1 MGKENARRGQ
11 GQRERRKPGTVKRGG
26 NDIRGFRVCL
36 LNVVFMH
43 TFGAPFPC
51 EDYVL
56 RKGGK
61 THHPQNM
68 KTTFHEQPRKSLI
81 SIYIYIYHVLA
92 CLPQHICPGS
102 SRLNVQRSASLRQN
116 GSWPV
121 GPQPGRGVSQRKT
134 SSSTTG
140 VNLGSAAGGV
150 SPLILRRMSDVLRVI
165 TSLRVISLGRW
176 GGILDLEWWS
186 RILGRLGWNFKFG
199 MVLMDLG
206 LGWNFKFGMALIDLR
221 AVPLK
226 GWGWGK
232 GAGSHERTLPG
243 GGIVVW
249 EWACLGSKSYHMPK
263 FTSMQCKSKRENE
276 LVTWNPAPL
285 HQSSH

>member
-1 MGKENARRGQ
+1 MRMRKGKEKGERGNGERRRGRGMGKENARRGQ

-61 THHPQNM
+61 THHPKNM

-81 SIYIYIYHVLA
+81 SIIYIYIYHVLA
-92 CLPQHICPGS
+92 GLPQHICPGS
-102 SRLNVQRSASLRQN
+102 SRSNVQRSASLRQN

-150 SPLILRRMSDVLRVI
+150 SPLIYIIV
-165 TSLRVISLGRW
+165 
-176 GGILDLEWWS
+176 
-186 RILGRLGWNFKFG
+186 
-199 MVLMDLG
+199 
-206 LGWNFKFGMALIDLR
+206 
-221 AVPLK
+221 
-226 GWGWGK
+226 
-232 GAGSHERTLPG
+232 SHY
-243 GGIVVW
+243 I
-249 EWACLGSKSYHMPK
+249 
-263 FTSMQCKSKRENE
+263 
-276 LVTWNPAPL
+276 
-285 HQSSH
+285 

>member
-1 MGKENARRGQ
+1 M
-11 GQRERRKPGTVKRGG
+11 
-26 NDIRGFRVCL
+26 
-36 LNVVFMH
+36 
-43 TFGAPFPC
+43 
-51 EDYVL
+51 
-56 RKGGK
+56 
-61 THHPQNM
+61 
-68 KTTFHEQPRKSLI
+68 
-81 SIYIYIYHVLA
+81 
-92 CLPQHICPGS
+92 
-102 SRLNVQRSASLRQN
+102 NVQRSASLRQN

-243 GGIVVW
+243 GWDCRVGMG
-249 EWACLGSKSYHMPK
+249 LSRFKKLSYAKIHK
-263 FTSMQCKSKRENE
+263 HAMQIQ
-276 LVTWNPAPL
+276 T
-285 HQSSH
+285 

>member
-1 MGKENARRGQ
+1 
-11 GQRERRKPGTVKRGG
+11 
-26 NDIRGFRVCL
+26 
-36 LNVVFMH
+36 
-43 TFGAPFPC
+43 
-51 EDYVL
+51 
-56 RKGGK
+56 
-61 THHPQNM
+61 
-68 KTTFHEQPRKSLI
+68 
-81 SIYIYIYHVLA
+81 
-92 CLPQHICPGS
+92 
-102 SRLNVQRSASLRQN
+102 
-116 GSWPV
+116 
-121 GPQPGRGVSQRKT
+121 
-134 SSSTTG
+134 
-140 VNLGSAAGGV
+140 
-150 SPLILRRMSDVLRVI
+150 MSDVLRVI

-199 MVLMDLG
+199 M
-206 LGWNFKFGMALIDLR
+206 ALLDLR

-249 EWACLGSKSYHMPK
+249 EWACLGPKSYHMPK